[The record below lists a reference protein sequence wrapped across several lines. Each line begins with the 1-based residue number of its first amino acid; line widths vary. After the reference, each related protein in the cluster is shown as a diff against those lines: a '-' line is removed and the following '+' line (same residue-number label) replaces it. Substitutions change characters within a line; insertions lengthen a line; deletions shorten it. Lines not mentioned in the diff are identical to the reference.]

1 MTPNDHCFLIGMPLC
16 YPVPL
21 SGGWIFLLPSMTKIW
36 QMWLDDTPNIRL
48 WKEEILSCDLSW
60 TIAWEKEISMLWSSA
75 GERPTPSAWVGPW
88 RASSS
93 TAWTWSI
100 YGSGILTNSGEW
112 KGGPRMSL
120 RSGVLGPP
128 PSSWS
133 RQNSRAVEA
142 SIKSLWASNPKVLLS
157 LTGFLKTYF
166 GFWSFHTACGMLVPC
181 CC

>member
-75 GERPTPSAWVGPW
+75 GERPIWEKYGICWQSPARTQIQILLLPAEPLDETKVPYNWHGESIA
-88 RASSS
+88 
-93 TAWTWSI
+93 TWWEIS
-100 YGSGILTNSGEW
+100 
-112 KGGPRMSL
+112 SL
-120 RSGVLGPP
+120 RH
-128 PSSWS
+128 
-133 RQNSRAVEA
+133 QA
-142 SIKSLWASNPKVLLS
+142 
-157 LTGFLKTYF
+157 LTWQDSVSTE
-166 GFWSFHTACGMLVPC
+166 TMT
-181 CC
+181 